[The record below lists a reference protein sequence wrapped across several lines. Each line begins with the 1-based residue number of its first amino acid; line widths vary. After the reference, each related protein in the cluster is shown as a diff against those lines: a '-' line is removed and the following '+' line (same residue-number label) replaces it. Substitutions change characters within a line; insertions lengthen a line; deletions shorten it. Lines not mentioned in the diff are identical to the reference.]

1 MTMIKSDIIEII
13 CEKVGL
19 LSKESAEIVDRLFD
33 ILKETL
39 EAGEKIRI
47 ARFGNFVVR
56 QKRREKDGIQRRV
69 KRW

>member
-1 MTMIKSDIIEII
+1 MIKSDIIEII